1 MICDMKIKLILI
13 LTFIIIYLILIIKN
27 NQIKIFNFHFK
38 KKYNLT
44 FQYHN
49 FERELITEKMI
60 NHSDWQLLYNEPY
73 FINGIIRKYKPKK
86 CLEIGVAYGGSTIII
101 LNAIKDIKDSFLV
114 SLDLFTNLYCDTKL
128 KTGCRVNEYFPELT
142 KKWKLLTGEQPHKFL
157 DKLNIKFDFLL
168 LDTMHQTP
176 GELINIIEVLP
187 FLEDNAII
195 VLHDVMFHLP
205 SNQYFS
211 PRYVK
216 YHPSNIF
223 LMTALSGEKVIIKDK
238 DKGAENIGA
247 IFLEPNQER
256 FYLNYFLLLLTP
268 WEYMPSEKYI
278 NELREF
284 IIKYYKK
291 DIYLLLFNRAVEEN
305 KIYINKFTTLYN
317 QIFK

>member
-1 MICDMKIKLILI
+1 MKEIKFNSEDNKSFIILNKLKPNKFKFKKYLNIECDIKIKLILL
-13 LTFIIIYLILIIKN
+13 LTFIIIYLIIIIKN
-27 NQIKIFNFHFK
+27 NKIKIFNLHFK

-44 FQYHN
+44 FEYHN

-142 KKWKLLTGEQPHKFL
+142 KKWKLMTGEQPHKFL

-176 GELINIIEVLP
+176 GEL
-187 FLEDNAII
+187 
-195 VLHDVMFHLP
+195 
-205 SNQYFS
+205 SY
-211 PRYVK
+211 Y
-216 YHPSNIF
+216 IF
-223 LMTALSGEKVIIKDK
+223 
-238 DKGAENIGA
+238 
-247 IFLEPNQER
+247 
-256 FYLNYFLLLLTP
+256 
-268 WEYMPSEKYI
+268 
-278 NELREF
+278 
-284 IIKYYKK
+284 
-291 DIYLLLFNRAVEEN
+291 
-305 KIYINKFTTLYN
+305 
-317 QIFK
+317 